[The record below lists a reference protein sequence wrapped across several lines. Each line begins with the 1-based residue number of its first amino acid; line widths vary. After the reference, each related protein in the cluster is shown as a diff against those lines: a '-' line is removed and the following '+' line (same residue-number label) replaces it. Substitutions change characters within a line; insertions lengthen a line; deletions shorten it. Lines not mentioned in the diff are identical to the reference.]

1 MAPVRGIG
9 RPPNS
14 QLICTLKKIN
24 SRQHGRAPFPKIDRH
39 ACFIVKDANG
49 IAVSYVCLESE
60 TGRRVA
66 AGRRISKRVSSCMP
80 DSLRLG

>member
-9 RPPNS
+9 TPPNS

-39 ACFIVKDANG
+39 AGFIVKDANG
-49 IAVSYVCLESE
+49 FAVSYVYFEDE
-60 TGRRVA
+60 PGRRA
-66 AGRRISKRVSSCMP
+66 AARKDRAT
-80 DSLRLG
+80 